1 MKGKTKDGG
10 RACYERGGKVEEGV
24 VVSESTPDDV
34 YAGEDSN
41 VLKEAKDRSGKFKKG
56 GKVPAFIKGKMSEG
70 MHKFEEMKAK
80 KAKKDGGS
88 CEGSSSSHRL
98 DRAKR
103 ASGGPLSTAS
113 KVSDRPGGKME
124 AIDN

>member
-1 MKGKTKDGG
+1 MKGKTYRKD
-10 RACYERGGKVEEGV
+10 GGKVEEGV
-24 VVSESTPDDV
+24 VVKETTPNDV

-56 GKVPAFIKGKMSEG
+56 GKVGYIGRGRESGG
-70 MHKFEEMKAK
+70 MHEFEKMKKEK

-88 CEGSSSSHRL
+88 CEGMSSAHRL

-113 KVSDRPGGKME
+113 KISNRPGGKME

>member
-1 MKGKTKDGG
+1 MKGRTYREK
-10 RACYERGGKVEEGV
+10 GGKVEEGV
-24 VVSESTPDDV
+24 VVSETTPNDV

-56 GKVPAFIKGKMSEG
+56 GKVSAFGRGKMSEG
-70 MHKFEEMKAK
+70 MEKKMKK
-80 KAKKDGGS
+80 EGGS
-88 CEGSSSSHRL
+88 CEGMDSKPRL

-113 KVSDRPGGKME
+113 KVTNRPGGKME

>member
-1 MKGKTKDGG
+1 MKGKTSK
-10 RACYERGGKVEEGV
+10 KVEEGV
-24 VVSESTPDDV
+24 VVKESTPTDV
-34 YAGEDSN
+34 YAGGDSN
-41 VLKEAKDRSGKFKKG
+41 VVKEAKDRSGKFKKG

-70 MHKFEEMKAK
+70 MEKFEEKK

-88 CEGSSSSHRL
+88 CEGMSSAHRL

-113 KVSDRPGGKME
+113 KISNRPGGKME